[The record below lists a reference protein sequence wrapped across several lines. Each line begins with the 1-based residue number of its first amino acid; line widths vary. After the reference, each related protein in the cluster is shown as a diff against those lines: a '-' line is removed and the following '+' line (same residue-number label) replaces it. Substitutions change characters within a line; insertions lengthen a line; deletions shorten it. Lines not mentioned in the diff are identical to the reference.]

1 MNLKNIVDW
10 ALDKSQ
16 FKTVED
22 YSAFCR
28 AYLDFIYNG
37 LQAVIVSKNE
47 NNYQFFQYK
56 KDGNFNVSRPI
67 NSKLFLSTESFDK
80 DFSEFA
86 KLLRNIK
93 DIKNDKNSRE
103 ILNKTVYTYQQSIG
117 AALDALTAGKS
128 NFARKLNGD
137 LFERFILLLLEKI
150 GISATGGFVNIPVKV
165 AGKTLFDM
173 RYQHD
178 LLIKKNNKIKAI
190 GSVKTSSKDRIDKIF
205 IDKFLHNKLTDTN
218 TPHFAIFLNDVQR
231 KGTEKN
237 FGINTTFLTGH
248 FKGYTVKLN
257 PLDGVYYC
265 DIRPNMLTEDIL
277 KDNIRTLD
285 YLFVEDIWKFLI

>member
-1 MNLKNIVDW
+1 MTLQWLINW
-10 ALDKSQ
+10 ALDKAK
-16 FKTVED
+16 FNYLED
-22 YSAFCR
+22 YSVFCKE
-28 AYLDFIYNG
+28 YLSFIHSG

-47 NNYQFFQYK
+47 NVYRFFQYK

-67 NSKLFLSTESFDK
+67 NTSLFLPINNFDK
-80 DFSEFA
+80 NFSEFS
-86 KLLRNIK
+86 KSLKNIK
-93 DIKNDKNSRE
+93 DIKNDKDVRKLINST
-103 ILNKTVYTYQQSIG
+103 IYTYQQSIG
-117 AALDALTAGKS
+117 ALLDALPAGQS

-137 LFERFILLLLEKI
+137 LFERLILLLLERT
-150 GISATGGFVNIPVKV
+150 GIQAVGGTTNIPVEVNGQK
-165 AGKTLFDM
+165 LFDM
-173 RYQHD
+173 KYQHD
-178 LLIKKNNKIKAI
+178 LIVKKNDDIRAI

-237 FGINTTFLTGH
+237 YGINTTFLTGH
-248 FKGYTVKLN
+248 FKAYTVKLN

-265 DIRPNMLTEDIL
+265 DIRPNMVTEDIL

-285 YLFVEDIWKFLI
+285 HLLVEDVWKFLA